1 LFGRS
6 LAAKLAADRLQDQ
19 ADIAFLEELKRLGN
33 IS

>member
-1 LFGRS
+1 MNELI
-6 LAAKLAADRLQDQ
+6 LAFNAADRPQNQ